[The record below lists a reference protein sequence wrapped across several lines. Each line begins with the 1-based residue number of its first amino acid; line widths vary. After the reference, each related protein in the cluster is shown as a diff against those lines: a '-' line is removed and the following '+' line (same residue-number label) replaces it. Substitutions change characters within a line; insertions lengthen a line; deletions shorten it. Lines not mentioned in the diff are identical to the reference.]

1 MKGFIIGVIVMAAL
15 VILAV
20 WGFLVLTQSR
30 M

>member
-20 WGFLVLTQSR
+20 WGFLVLTQPR